1 MLKNNKNTNDDTTSF
16 DDIQAQITELMGP
29 PPLQTIASA
38 DNGNSTKV
46 TKKVNP
52 SKEEAEPQVKVTKKN
67 PKKIIEPEPV
77 VNYDS
82 LDKEMTIERAED
94 IAKDQKQEA
103 AEEDYIEINGE
114 KTDSIYSPKVTHA
127 IEDIESREDRLYEE
141 PQIQDETK
149 VESKNKKQK
158 ITFSVLWK
166 NKKLRNSLLVI
177 FSLILAGLALV
188 PTTRY
193 FLLNTAGVRST
204 VSLKVL
210 DSKSLQPVNDAQ
222 ISINGAT
229 GNTNTQGAVI
239 ISEVKLGKGQLVV
252 KKRSFAAIQD
262 PITIGWGS
270 NPIEE
275 PFHMDPIGT
284 KYSFILKDFLSN
296 KPVEG
301 AKLSIADSTAITNK
315 EGLAELKTE
324 PADMTLNIK
333 IEASDYKTTDIK
345 IEATDTTTKVFSLVA
360 AQPNVYISNH
370 NGKYDLYMRSVDGK
384 NETIILP
391 GNGNEVASSLSI
403 LTKPKSNKVAFVSS
417 RDGTKNKDSYSLSNL
432 YIVDTD
438 KKTVS
443 KINGTLSE
451 KIQLLGW
458 SGNRLIFAKISAGPS
473 AAQDGRQ
480 RIISYNLSE
489 DNWQELARSDSFN
502 DLILINDKL
511 VYANNGPSAKL
522 YKINIDGSEK
532 KPIIDKEVWAIR
544 QLDSQNLMVNTSD
557 KKWLNFNLNNS
568 KLTEAL
574 SSSEQIKSNKQF
586 ITSPDSKN
594 IAYIDSQ
601 DGKDVLIIKPTAGGP
616 EKLVAK
622 QGLKYPLDWINDK
635 YIIVRVHNYNETAS
649 YVLNI
654 DGGQLTKIG
663 DETETAQTG
672 RWYYF

>member
-1 MLKNNKNTNDDTTSF
+1 MLKNNKNNDNNIDSF

-29 PPLQTIASA
+29 PPLQTTSST

-46 TKKVNP
+46 TKKAKP
-52 SKEEAEPQVKVTKKN
+52 PKEEIEPQAKVIKKN
-67 PKKIIEPEPV
+67 QKKIVESEPV
-77 VNYDS
+77 VNNDS
-82 LDKEMTIERAED
+82 LDKAMTIGQAED
-94 IAKDQKQEA
+94 IAKDKKQEK

-141 PQIQDETK
+141 PQFQDETK
-149 VESKNKKQK
+149 IDLKNKKQK
-158 ITFSVLWK
+158 FTLSVLWK
-166 NKKLRNSLLVI
+166 NKKLRNILLVI
-177 FSLILAGLALV
+177 FGLILVGLALV
-188 PTTRY
+188 PATRY
-193 FLLNTAGVRST
+193 FLLNTVGVRST

-210 DSKSLQPVNDAQ
+210 DSKSLQPVNDAEV
-222 ISINGAT
+222 SINGAA

-252 KKRSFAAIQD
+252 KKRSFATIQD
-262 PITIGWGS
+262 SITIGWGS

-275 PFHMDPIGT
+275 PFHIDPTGT

-301 AKLSIADSTAITNK
+301 AKISTADSTAITNK
-315 EGLAELKTE
+315 NGLAELKTE
-324 PADMTLNIK
+324 PTDKILNIK
-333 IEASDYKTTDIK
+333 IEATDYKATEIK
-345 IEATDTTTKVFSLVA
+345 IEATDNTTKTFSLVA

-384 NETIILP
+384 NGTVILP
-391 GNGNEVASSLSI
+391 GNGNEVASSLSV

-417 RDGTKNKDSYSLSNL
+417 RDGTKNKDGYLLSNL

-451 KIQLLGW
+451 KIQLIGW
-458 SGNRLIFAKISAGPS
+458 SGDRLLFVKISAGPS

-480 RIISYNLSE
+480 RLISYNLSE
-489 DNWQELARSDSFN
+489 DKWQELARSDSFN

-511 VYANNGPSAKL
+511 YYANNGPSAKL

-544 QLDSQNLMVNTSD
+544 QLDNQSLMINTSD
-557 KKWLNFNLNNS
+557 KKWFKFNLNDS
-568 KLTEAL
+568 KLTESL
-574 SSSEQIKSNKQF
+574 ISTEQIQANKQF
-586 ITSPDSKN
+586 ANSPDSKN
-594 IAYIDSQ
+594 VAYIDSR
-601 DGKDVLIIKPTAGGP
+601 DGKDVLIIKPTAGGS
-616 EKLVAK
+616 EKVAVK
-622 QGLKYPLDWINDK
+622 QGLDYPLVWINDK
-635 YIIVRVHNYNETAS
+635 YIIVRVHNYSETAS
-649 YVLNI
+649 YVLNA